1 MARFAARRPIRLAS
15 LRRLLPA
22 ALGALVLAAIG
33 LPAHAWSGHT
43 MCTREA
49 LSVMPELAQAR
60 VKAESLER
68 FVAAEA
74 PRLEPLLR
82 EHEAWARANLPRY
95 PARPDELAFKADASA
110 SVPRFLQALRLNGES
125 RLKLFV
131 QLQPG
136 QVPEGKARMPWV
148 DITSLRSGSAA
159 RENTYVL
166 LDEGETVPVLDVV
179 ASASNEP
186 DYGLDI
192 GLFADNGTA
201 QGRRY
206 GFGTQPFGSPSVD
219 YSSQAPFHMGFFHE
233 GRIVDTAASFLQR
246 THPES
251 RIELFSALSRHA
263 FATGHDYWGWRF
275 AGWAMH
281 YVQDLTQPYHARVL
295 PGLSTLRMLWIN
307 GLDMAGFSGAKN
319 DAINLVTNRHIVL
332 ENYQLRRV
340 TAATEQRQRDDP
352 LLAALRDTTRDAEL
366 RVYTPA
372 STRAVVSAESAA
384 SADALDAQLERSF
397 PARFVDDPAQPLG
410 NDAGQLDMAQ
420 FAREA
425 PAAEQAALERQL
437 AELLAR
443 YGRYTR
449 AVVRALAPPR

>member
-1 MARFAARRPIRLAS
+1 MARLAAGRPLAHALRRCLGLALLLAS
-15 LRRLLPA
+15 AIA
-22 ALGALVLAAIG
+22 A
-33 LPAHAWSGHT
+33 PAHAWSGHT
-43 MCTREA
+43 TCTREA

-68 FVAAEA
+68 FVMAEA
-74 PRLEPLLR
+74 PRLEALLR
-82 EHEAWARANLPRY
+82 EHEAWARANLPHY
-95 PARPDELAFKADASA
+95 PARPDVLAFTADATPA
-110 SVPRFLQALRLNGES
+110 VPRFLQALRLNGES

-148 DITSLRSGSAA
+148 DITALKSGSAA

-166 LDEGETVPVLDVV
+166 LDEGEAVPVIDLV

-192 GLFADNGTA
+192 GLFVDNGTA
-201 QGRRY
+201 QGRRF

-233 GRIVDTAASFLQR
+233 GRIVNSAAAFLQR

-251 RIELFSALSRHA
+251 RIALFSALSRHA

-307 GLDMAGFSGAKN
+307 GLDMAGFPSAKN
-319 DAINLVTNRHIVL
+319 DAIHLVTNRHIVL
-332 ENYQLRRV
+332 ENFQLRRV
-340 TAATEQRQRDDP
+340 NGATETQQRDDP

-366 RVYTPA
+366 HVYTPA
-372 STRAVVSAESAA
+372 ATRAVVSAESAA
-384 SADALDAQLERSF
+384 SADALDAQLARSF
-397 PARFVDDPAQPLG
+397 PARYVDDPAQPLG
-410 NDAGQLDMAQ
+410 NEADRLDMAQ
-420 FAREA
+420 IAREA
-425 PAAEQAALERQL
+425 PPAEQAALERQL
-437 AELLAR
+437 AELLGR

-449 AVVRALAPPR
+449 AVVRALMPPR